1 MKKEEADDKW
11 DEDSEGRE
19 ASRSSLDGTKERE

>member
-11 DEDSEGRE
+11 DEDSEDGE